1 MKCKKLN
8 GRNKKCFC
16 LLCTGCAK
24 KKKFTYRKASEVARS
39 MNLRKTSEERRLVAY
54 SCLTCP
60 SFHVGHEINMKKQ
73 KIRDQYVKAVREA
86 A

>member
-24 KKKFTYRKASEVARS
+24 KKKFTYRKAAEVARS
-39 MNLRKTSEERRLVAY
+39 LKDETIEASIVKKLNNAGVLDRNYFPGNQSSHSRGKRSENDD
-54 SCLTCP
+54 CT
-60 SFHVGHEINMKKQ
+60 
-73 KIRDQYVKAVREA
+73 QYL
-86 A
+86 